1 MQLQTTAAERRQSTN
16 DYIEYMRKRQAQF
29 DREANVVGFVLAF
42 VGLSLISIMPF
53 A

>member
-1 MQLQTTAAERRQSTN
+1 MTQTTAAARRQSTN

-29 DREANVVGFVLAF
+29 AIEATVFGFALAL
-42 VGLSLISIMPF
+42 VGLSLIQIMLF